1 MNIKVFFNFTI
12 NGFRIFLASNP
23 LLLLLLENTKKSMEF
38 KGRISEG
45 NIIKR
50 IFASNNF
57 ASCVAVRLI
66 LMNQFVSEYE
76 HEVLQSGGR
85 YNTLLACGVYVRK
98 MNAYFLITGRYT
110 RLFINPDNVDA
121 STLLDW

>member
-98 MNAYFLITGRYT
+98 MNGRYT